1 MHRHLRRLTRVIL
14 PMLFATL
21 SGAAAAQGQ
30 SGHGGPAHGNHDPH
44 HDGFVSMY
52 LDLHIELVLPA
63 SGGVQLYYT
72 DAARAELP
80 AAVVS
85 DVAVEIER
93 KGAKPETVALS
104 ISPGGD
110 FWQGKARPVTEV
122 ATLVRVAFLFN
133 GKPVLLEIPARNLPR
148 FVTTVGTAA
157 DTNG

>member
-1 MHRHLRRLTRVIL
+1 MHAHLLRLTCTLLVLFLSAL
-14 PMLFATL
+14 PR
-21 SGAAAAQGQ
+21 SAAAQGQ
-30 SGHGGPAHGNHDPH
+30 SQHGGAAHGNHDPH

-93 KGAKPETVALS
+93 KGAKPETV
-104 ISPGGD
+104 
-110 FWQGKARPVTEV
+110 
-122 ATLVRVAFLFN
+122 
-133 GKPVLLEIPARNLPR
+133 
-148 FVTTVGTAA
+148 
-157 DTNG
+157 